1 MLLFTFKTGTDAEIL
16 FKEGFQSFNDC
27 LFRFSSLSPA
37 KTADWRHK
45 FIDVR
50 SNSFHFSLAECIFQE
65 FTSFFRFQFFLLYKL
80 LQIGFTLFRNVFIPL
95 THYILYII
103 DTGNEGFYQLLLATK
118 FWAGIY
124 GLTDCNKN
132 LFIFAVVIV
141 VLFHQHQ
148 DVIDV
153 DFYLLNQFDFKDDII
168 NDVGV
173 SVYETLEIE
182 WRSYMEQEKINL
194 KMQLAKKEALR
205 EYKSKLSFTDSFLA
219 FFDKS
224 KKSDNTLSPKL
235 EAEYAKIECRAM
247 TDFLY
252 SDEYDLMKI
261 VNPAMTK
268 FVYERI
274 KNTPLS
280 KIFSNMVLVI
290 SIHEPTIQ
298 YY

>member
-1 MLLFTFKTGTDAEIL
+1 MIVDKITNNMVWKFNKELEYPKSIYRTEHQVILRDKESAFLFGIKKNSVNAINRIQFADKDKRHDDNFDALRYIINLYHRE
-16 FKEGFQSFNDC
+16 C
-27 LFRFSSLSPA
+27 
-37 KTADWRHK
+37 
-45 FIDVR
+45 
-50 SNSFHFSLAECIFQE
+50 SNESRVE
-65 FTSFFRFQFFLLYKL
+65 
-80 LQIGFTLFRNVFIPL
+80 FIPPTL
-95 THYILYII
+95 SII
-103 DTGNEGFYQLLLATK
+103 PFSVDNEH
-118 FWAGIY
+118 GIMSN
-124 GLTDCNKN
+124 D
-132 LFIFAVVIV
+132 IPAEAR
-141 VLFHQHQ
+141 
-148 DVIDV
+148 
-153 DFYLLNQFDFKDDII
+153 DII

-274 KNTPLS
+274 KNTQLS

-290 SIHEPTIQ
+290 SIHEPSIQ